1 MKLIIWVLCG
11 AWCVS
16 AAPVNSLPDAFARM
30 DAAAKTFRGMTAN
43 LQQTVYNALVKD
55 TSVSNGDIKL
65 KRAKP
70 GEVRML
76 VTFTRPD
83 QKSAVFDGNQV
94 KVYYP
99 KINVEQI
106 YDVSTKKDMV
116 EQVMLLGFG
125 ATSTEMKSAY
135 DVTWVGY
142 RARLAGNRPRT
153 LKLSPKSKEI
163 QQRFREVELWISDS
177 LGVPLQQKFIT
188 SASGDFNQFTYSDL
202 KLTTSLSDKDL
213 QLKTAKGVQIKQV
226 GK

>member
-1 MKLIIWVLCG
+1 
-11 AWCVS
+11 
-16 AAPVNSLPDAFARM
+16 M

-43 LQQTVYNALVKD
+43 LRQTVYTALAKD
-55 TSVSNGDIKL
+55 TGVSTGDIKL

-70 GEVRML
+70 GEMRML
-76 VTFTRPD
+76 VVFTQPD
-83 QKSAVFDGNQV
+83 QKSAAFDGNQV

-99 KINVEQI
+99 KTNVEQI

-125 ATSTEMKSAY
+125 ASSAEMTSAY
-135 DVTWVGY
+135 DVSWIGPEVISGQPTSH
-142 RARLAGNRPRT
+142 
-153 LKLSPKSKEI
+153 LKLVPKSQEM
-163 QQRFREVELWISDS
+163 QQHFREVELWISDS

-188 SASGDFNQFTYSDL
+188 SGAGDFNQFTYSDM
-202 KLTTSLSDKDL
+202 KLTSSLPDKDL

>member
-1 MKLIIWVLCG
+1 MKLAIWFFC
-11 AWCVS
+11 AAMCVS
-16 AAPVNSLPDAFARM
+16 AAPVNSLPDAFAGM
-30 DAAAKTFRGMTAN
+30 DAAAKTFRGMTAK
-43 LQQTVYNALVKD
+43 LQQTVYNALAND

-65 KRAKP
+65 KRSKP

-76 VTFTRPD
+76 VTFTQPD
-83 QKSAVFDGNQV
+83 PKSAAFDGNQV

-125 ATSTEMKSAY
+125 ATSAEMKSAY
-135 DVTWVGY
+135 DVTWVGTEPIN
-142 RARLAGNRPRT
+142 GQPT
-153 LKLSPKSKEI
+153 SHLKLAPKSKEM
-163 QQRFREVELWISDS
+163 QQRFRQVELWISDS
-177 LGVPLQQKFIT
+177 IGVPLQQKFIT

>member
-1 MKLIIWVLCG
+1 MKRTIWLFC
-11 AWCVS
+11 AAFSLS
-16 AAPVNSLPDAFARM
+16 AAPANSLPDAFARM

-43 LQQTVYNALVKD
+43 LQQTVYTALAND

-65 KRAKP
+65 KRLKP

-76 VTFTRPD
+76 VVFTQPD
-83 QKSAVFDGNQV
+83 QKSAAFDGIQV

-99 KINVEQI
+99 KTNVEQI

-116 EQVMLLGFG
+116 EQVMMLGFG
-125 ATSTEMKSAY
+125 ATSDEIKSAY
-135 DVTWVGY
+135 DVTWVG
-142 RARLAGNRPRT
+142 GEPINGQPT
-153 LKLSPKSKEI
+153 SHLKLAPKSKEM
-163 QQRFREVELWISDS
+163 QQRFRAVELWISDS

-188 SASGDFNQFTYSDL
+188 SGSGDFNQFTYSDL
-202 KLTTSLSDKDL
+202 KLASSLSDKDL